1 MVTKKVLWRPLRYG
15 VIVALRYGLIVHL
28 QAFHA
33 SYFDAYQ
40 YVIKEDSKYVTFP
53 AHLLFTISTQTK
65 GGVTTT

>member
-1 MVTKKVLWRPLRYG
+1 MKAFKVWLIAALQYG
-15 VIVALRYGLIVHL
+15 VIVHL